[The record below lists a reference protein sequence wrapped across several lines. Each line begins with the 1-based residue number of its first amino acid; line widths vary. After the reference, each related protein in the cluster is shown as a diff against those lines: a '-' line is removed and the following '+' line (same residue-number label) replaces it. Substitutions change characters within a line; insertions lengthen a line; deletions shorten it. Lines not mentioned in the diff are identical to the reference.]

1 MNAARREL
9 FEGLGLA
16 AIAILFTGMLL
27 YAGVVAI
34 QKTDYARAALGCAGT
49 RRPVLDGPL
58 HACAIRCVR
67 RSQAGRTR
75 LKRPGP
81 GKKEASA
88 CGGSR

>member
-34 QKTDYARAALGCAGT
+34 QKTDYARAALLGVPGLVALNWTVRFT
-49 RRPVLDGPL
+49 R
-58 HACAIRCVR
+58 AQFAAYAAAR
-67 RSQAGRTR
+67 RGER
-75 LKRPGP
+75 G
-81 GKKEASA
+81 
-88 CGGSR
+88 